1 MLNVPMTDKYAEPEF
16 DLESYHRL
24 QDEYHKLK
32 AAYQTLRKEHITLK
46 AGVVKTVEHCW
57 RKIDRQYNCKN
68 VSMSE
73 SLTRLSSVDVRT
85 VSSSSLLKDLRIQM
99 ETMLRQ
105 VYLNCEFKT
114 TLAFHRNTEDDDVKT
129 ADISDLAQFKKEL
142 DVIQRSTELF
152 NIMLDNVTLESLAE
166 NTPDETDSGRIDLSN
181 KTIAQV
187 LSSMKDMLEDQGRST
202 LPKQLQDLQKLCF
215 QLLSNKGNLTVKWNN
230 HILLCRDYV
239 VKQSRKSLR
248 RVRSKFKRGG
258 SKTSGVSTE
267 SAFSNVSSD
276 DKSKDNMVLGNV

>member
-1 MLNVPMTDKYAEPEF
+1 MQNVPTTDKYAEPEV
-16 DLESYHRL
+16 DIDSYHRL

-46 AGVVKTVEHCW
+46 TGVVKTVANCW

-68 VSMSE
+68 VSMRE
-73 SLTRLSSVDVRT
+73 SLTRINVGDART
-85 VSSSSLLKDLRIQM
+85 ASSSSLLKDLKTQM

-105 VYLNCEFKT
+105 VYLNCEFKK
-114 TLAFHRNTEDDDVKT
+114 TLNVERIREDDDVKT
-129 ADISDLAQFKKEL
+129 ADITDLGYFQKEL
-142 DVIQRSTELF
+142 DVIQRSSELF

-187 LSSMKDMLEDQGRST
+187 LSSMKDGLEEQRRST

-215 QLLSNKGNLTVKWNN
+215 QLVSNKGNLIVQWNN
-230 HILLCRDYV
+230 HILSCPDYEL
-239 VKQSRKSLR
+239 KQSRRSLR
-248 RVRSKFKRGG
+248 RVRSTFKRKSSTTDGAPIE
-258 SKTSGVSTE
+258 SIFTLPAGVKNEDSI
-267 SAFSNVSSD
+267 
-276 DKSKDNMVLGNV
+276 VLGNV